1 MWSQCYPLDANTG
14 APMYVTIALADGKEI
29 SVDVGVKL
37 RYVEAY
43 GYSPARYDVE
53 RVTADIYELLDQEQL
68 DQLAEE
74 ATNEMETTDV

>member
-1 MWSQCYPLDANTG
+1 
-14 APMYVTIALADGKEI
+14 MYVTIALADGQEI
-29 SVDVGVKL
+29 SVDVEVKL
-37 RYVEAY
+37 RDVEAY

-74 ATNEMETTDV
+74 ATKEMEAGNV